1 MQLAMQV
8 RRGSGHL
15 QQDTNRMSFSRC
27 PNSPPFSHGLG
38 PWIKEHAVDHS
49 ISLEGPLRAG
59 ATGVTNARHRERPAG
74 STLRDGKQDT
84 RQSGHPPPICPPCA
98 FWRSP
103 TSGVPDPRTADW
115 YRSMACHV
123 PVCASDTV
131 SWAKF
136 SCYKRFKLWK

>member
-74 STLRDGKQDT
+74 
-84 RQSGHPPPICPPCA
+84 
-98 FWRSP
+98 
-103 TSGVPDPRTADW
+103 
-115 YRSMACHV
+115 
-123 PVCASDTV
+123 
-131 SWAKF
+131 
-136 SCYKRFKLWK
+136 